1 MKKSFIILSI
11 AILFVSLL
19 TSCKHDEIYNPKC
32 KISKIW
38 FRSDVGD
45 ADQIFNYE
53 KKDLVSIT
61 LKDGLYYY
69 FEYNKDHTVNKIT
82 HLNKFDIEESVQ
94 LTYVDKFLSKIEY
107 TMNGALRE
115 EVKFVRDIND
125 NISTVTT
132 NYDREFFNS
141 IDKILQSDFYRTFVG
156 DNPELLKNLAKQEM
170 KSLVLYSI
178 SIVTYDEKNHNITN
192 VATTIPDYN
201 IVSVTDYTY
210 DEGVNPYFGLSYVY
224 ANLKGYSKNNK
235 VLEKCVTKIDGYIST
250 DVTTSYEYQYND
262 LQYPRR
268 IITRASDNNNVPVN
282 TYILFVKE

>member
-11 AILFVSLL
+11 AVLFVLVL
-19 TSCKHDEIYNPKC
+19 NSCTHDEVYNPKC

-53 KKDLVSIT
+53 KNELVSIT
-61 LKDGLYYY
+61 LQDGLYYY

-82 HLNKFDIEESVQ
+82 HLNKFNFEEAVQ
-94 LTYVDKFLSKIEY
+94 LTYVDKSLTKIEY
-107 TMNGALRE
+107 TMDGALRE
-115 EVKFVRDIND
+115 EVDFVRDVND
-125 NISTVTT
+125 NISTITC

-141 IDKILQSDFYRTFVG
+141 LDKILQSDFYRTFIG
-156 DNPELLKNLAKQEM
+156 DSPELLKTLAKQEM

-201 IVSVTDYTY
+201 TVSVTDYTY
-210 DEGVNPYFGLSYVY
+210 DEGFNPYFGLSYVY
-224 ANLKGYSKNNK
+224 ANLNGYSKNNK
-235 VLEKCVTKIDGYIST
+235 VLERCVTKVSGYIST
-250 DVTTSYEYQYND
+250 DVTTTYEYQYND

-268 IITRASDNNNVPVN
+268 IVTRASDNNNIPVN

>member
-1 MKKSFIILSI
+1 MKKSFIILSTI
-11 AILFVSLL
+11 ILFISLL
-19 TSCKHDEIYNPKC
+19 SSCTHDEIYNPKC

-61 LKDGLYYY
+61 LQDGLYYY

-82 HLNKFDIEESVQ
+82 HLNEFNLEESVQ
-94 LTYVDKFLSKIEY
+94 LTYVDKYLTKIEY
-107 TMNGALRE
+107 TIDGALRE
-115 EVKFVRDIND
+115 EINFVRDVND
-125 NISTVTT
+125 NISTITC

-141 IDKILQSDFYRTFVG
+141 LDKILQSDFYRTFIG
-156 DNPELLKNLAKQEM
+156 DSPELLKLLAKQDM

-178 SIVTYDEKNHNITN
+178 SIVTYDEKNHNITD
-192 VATTIPDYN
+192 VVTTIPDYN
-201 IVSVTDYTY
+201 IVSVTDYSY
-210 DEGVNPYFGLSYVY
+210 DERFNPYFGLSYVY
-224 ANLKGYSKNNK
+224 TGFNGYSKNNK
-235 VLEKCVTKIDGYIST
+235 VLERCITKVSGYIST
-250 DVTTSYEYQYND
+250 DVTTTYEYQYND

-268 IITRASDNNNVPVN
+268 IITRASDNNNIPVN